1 MIRKLNT
8 YSMILSVTA
17 LLVMVLMVVV
27 EILARTFFMYS
38 FLVVDEMVGYLMVT
52 IVFLGLIFS
61 FDNDG
66 FVRVESFYSRFTN
79 KVRWIV
85 DILFLFFLFL
95 YSSTLTYYIVKLN
108 FRSYVMESKSF
119 SSLQTLLYI
128 PQLSMSIGIFSF
140 TLYVVLVL
148 SKKLIRGRG

>member
-1 MIRKLNT
+1 
-8 YSMILSVTA
+8 MILSVTA

>member
-1 MIRKLNT
+1 
-8 YSMILSVTA
+8 
-17 LLVMVLMVVV
+17 
-27 EILARTFFMYS
+27 MYS